1 MAISN
6 SNDMDT
12 TNINDLPI
20 LNNSAPT
27 SSEENINNMNINK
40 NNVIID
46 NNVLQ
51 PQELNKKQV
60 SFNDNLEYSD
70 DKRENKNVKHS
81 FNFKLE
87 YKIIILATF
96 FFFIFNDEKFK
107 KYILNILV
115 QIFGSFLKSETNK
128 MTLIGLF
135 IYSLFYLFVLLL
147 IVSLIDFTS
156 LHLSL

>member
-1 MAISN
+1 MAGSE

-20 LNNSAPT
+20 LNNNSPIT
-27 SSEENINNMNINK
+27 SEENINNMNINK

-51 PQELNKKQV
+51 PQELNKKHV
-60 SFNDNLEYSD
+60 SFNDNLQYST
-70 DKRENKNVKHS
+70 DKNENVNTNHS
-81 FNFKLE
+81 FSFKLE

-115 QIFGSFLKSETNK
+115 QIFGSFLKTETNK
-128 MTLIGLF
+128 MTLIGMF
-135 IYSLFYLFVLLL
+135 IYSLFYLFLLLL

-156 LHLSL
+156 LHFSL